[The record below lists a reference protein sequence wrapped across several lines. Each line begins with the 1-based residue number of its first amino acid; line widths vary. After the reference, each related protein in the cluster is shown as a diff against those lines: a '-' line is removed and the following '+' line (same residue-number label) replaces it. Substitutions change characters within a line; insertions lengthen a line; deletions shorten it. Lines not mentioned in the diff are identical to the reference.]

1 MQQRL
6 EFNYIDI
13 LHKTSQALFIITA
26 KGKKGWV
33 PRSQINLSYDE
44 NTIWI
49 PLWLARKKGLTT
61 C

>member
-1 MQQRL
+1 MEQRL

-13 LHKTSQALFIITA
+13 LHKTTKALLVVTA

-33 PRSQINLSYDE
+33 PRSQVSLSYDE

-49 PLWLARKKGLTT
+49 PLWLARKTKLTT

>member
-1 MQQRL
+1 MQRL

-13 LHKTSQALFIITA
+13 LHKTNQALLIVTA
-26 KGKKGWV
+26 KGKQGWV
-33 PRSQINLSYDE
+33 PRSQVKLSYDE
-44 NTIWI
+44 STIWI